1 MVKLRTIQEWR
12 AAVANPPRC
21 CLGCAHYLADEW
33 TPNIECIVHNAAP
46 PRQWAEEENTC
57 DEWQELAPF

>member
-1 MVKLRTIQEWR
+1 MRLKTIQEWR
-12 AAVANPPRC
+12 TAMANPPRC

-33 TPNIECIVHNAAP
+33 ASNIDCVVHKAAP